1 MPTAGKPNTTKPS
14 ELPDTF
20 NGLFFG
26 ASGVGKTHLMG
37 TVGKGKKV
45 LVADVEGGSVT
56 YSSTPYQSDENA
68 TERDNI
74 DIIPFPFT
82 GPDEVKTA
90 AELVHLI
97 EGTLDWLIRT
107 NNEDGYELFVV
118 DSLTEFQ
125 ARFLNLHGASDPRQS
140 YNAMADALH
149 TIVLK
154 ARQAPVH
161 VIFLSRP
168 VVKEDPETNAEVIR
182 ADVAPSAWKQISG
195 LLDAVGYYKARTQGA
210 TTKRVLDFT
219 HSNRFFAKNRYGLTE
234 LTNPTLKEVFA
245 IMRQADAEAA
255 KTEEKKA
262 TPKRG
267 RPRKLTPAQK
277 AA

>member
-1 MPTAGKPNTTKPS
+1 MPTVGKPKTTKPADMPS
-14 ELPDTF
+14 TF

-26 ASGVGKTHLMG
+26 ASGIGKTHLMG
-37 TVGKGKKV
+37 TLGKGGKV
-45 LVADVEGGSVT
+45 LIADVEGGSVT
-56 YSSTPYQSDENA
+56 FSSDPYLNDPNA
-68 TERDNI
+68 TDPSNI
-74 DIIPFPFT
+74 DVIPFPFT
-82 GPDEVKTA
+82 GPDEVETA

-107 NNEDGYELFVV
+107 NNEEGYDLFVV

-125 ARFLNLHGASDPRQS
+125 ARFLGLHGANDPRQS
-140 YNAMADALH
+140 YNAMADSLH
-149 TIVLK
+149 NIVLK
-154 ARQAPVH
+154 ARQAPLH
-161 VIFLSRP
+161 VVFLSRP
-168 VVKEDPETNAEVIR
+168 VVKEDPETNAETIR

-210 TTKRVLDFT
+210 TTKRVLDFQ

-234 LTNPTLKEVFA
+234 LTNPTLKEVFD
-245 IMRQADAEAA
+245 IVQKVDAEAA
-255 KTEEKKA
+255 KKEPKKP
-262 TPKRG
+262 TRG